1 MIFAALGG
9 LIIYFIQKN
18 FSFND
23 FYATL
28 ASSRLALVVLSASIG
43 VFAVW
48 LRGMR
53 WQLILDSMGYKA
65 KASNTYH
72 ATMSGYLVN
81 LGIPRSGELSR
92 CAMLSKSDNI
102 PLNVLIGTVLSERI
116 IDMMMLGIVVLSAL
130 AIQFK
135 LLYQFIDQQ
144 VLSHIDLSKLLM
156 VLAVAI
162 IGVWAVFKFR
172 IGSDSKVL
180 KMINGLLDGA
190 KSVFQVK
197 KPLLF
202 IAYTIGIWFS
212 YLLMTYC
219 VLMSFDFTQGLGI
232 KGALSTLVFST
243 LGVIIPAPAGVA
255 TINSVYLG
263 LSEIYQ
269 LSLAHAKSIG
279 IVLFASNILMI
290 ILAGT
295 ISYVVMAKRT
305 QI

>member
-28 ASSRLALVVLSASIG
+28 ASSRLILVVLSASIG
-43 VFAVW
+43 VLAVW

-130 AIQFK
+130 AIQFD
-135 LLYQFIDQQ
+135 LLYHFIDQQ

-156 VLAVAI
+156 VLAIAVV
-162 IGVWAVFKFR
+162 GVWAVFKFR

-202 IAYTIGIWFS
+202 FAYTIGIWLS

-219 VLMSFDFTQGLGI
+219 VLMSFDFSQGLGI
-232 KGALSTLVFST
+232 SGALSTLVFST

-263 LSEIYQ
+263 LSGIYQ

-295 ISYVVMAKRT
+295 VSYIVMAKRT